1 MNLEEVNVRRLV
13 TEVQKLLNVQLRLKE
28 KVYLICTVAED
39 VPEMIESDY
48 QRLKQILINL
58 LRNSTKFTFSGYI
71 VLRVSCK
78 KLSLKKDD
86 KVLAIKNAVEFEVY
100 DTGIGISKDNQ
111 ENLFKIFGKVMQKNK
126 SINKEGI
133 GLGLYITRNLAIE
146 LGGTISVS
154 SEEGVFTS
162 FVVTLPIIQDL

>member
-1 MNLEEVNVRRLV
+1 M
-13 TEVQKLLNVQLRLKE
+13 
-28 KVYLICTVAED
+28 
-39 VPEMIESDY
+39 
-48 QRLKQILINL
+48 
-58 LRNSTKFTFSGYI
+58 
-71 VLRVSCK
+71 LRVSCK

-86 KVLAIKNAVEFEVY
+86 KILAIKNAVEFEVY

-154 SEEGVFTS
+154 SEEGVYTS
-162 FVVTLPIIQDL
+162 FVVTLPIIQDLKEGLEQCQARIPALMQDQENELVQMIAENGSDIDLSVVHKSQIEPEMGS